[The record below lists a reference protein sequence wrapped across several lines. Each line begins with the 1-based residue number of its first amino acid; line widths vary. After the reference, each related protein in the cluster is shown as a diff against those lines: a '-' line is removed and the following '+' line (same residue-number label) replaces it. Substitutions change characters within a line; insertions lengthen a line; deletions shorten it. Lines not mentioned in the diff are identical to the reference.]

1 MRSGPGALSGFRPCS
16 NFMMPFDDILMSVM
30 LVYLF
35 LASGRTFSGL

>member
-16 NFMMPFDDILMSVM
+16 NFMMPFNDMFMSVM

-35 LASGRTFSGL
+35 LASGRVFSGF